1 MAMMHVIDVVLDFSP
16 ISFDPTGTLLSR
28 RFYSVA
34 LFITGLSLKLK
45 CLEESATAI
54 AAMHSIIIR
63 AGGEEVILT

>member
-1 MAMMHVIDVVLDFSP
+1 MMHVIDVVLDFSP

-45 CLEESATAI
+45 CLKD
-54 AAMHSIIIR
+54 R

>member
-1 MAMMHVIDVVLDFSP
+1 MAMMHVIDVVSDFSP

-45 CLEESATAI
+45 CLEELATAI
-54 AAMHSIIIR
+54 AAMHNIIK

>member
-54 AAMHSIIIR
+54 AAMQSIIR
-63 AGGEEVILT
+63 AGGEEVIPT

>member
-54 AAMHSIIIR
+54 ATMHNIIR

>member
-54 AAMHSIIIR
+54 AVMHNVIR

>member
-1 MAMMHVIDVVLDFSP
+1 MAMMHVIDVVSDFSP

-45 CLEESATAI
+45 CLEEPATAI
-54 AAMHSIIIR
+54 AAMHNIIR

>member
-54 AAMHSIIIR
+54 AAMHNIIR